1 MEKTLVVYASKY
13 GSAENAARMM
23 GPILGPAQVV
33 RVDAFTEKHREFD
46 FVVLIAPIYAGK
58 LYMEMETFIG
68 ENESWLA
75 EKPLVLVCVALDEK
89 DGLRALNEWQQRFG
103 EAVQRCAWLGGRLDL
118 GLLDQEDRTSLEA
131 FARMT
136 GYQLQSKDAFD
147 PEKVIDLA
155 LQIKEIID
163 HGQIDMPQAEIRQ
176 AVEKFLQ
183 AHNTCTL
190 CTSRPGHVRGTPIEY
205 FYKDAC
211 LYMFSEGGEKFANLL
226 LNPKA
231 SVSVYDP
238 YEGFDKLAGLQITG
252 EAELIKDDHP
262 DYEQIFVSKGF
273 SVEKF
278 SCLPVQMNVIRI
290 RIEKAEFLWSGFSK
304 RGYAVRQSCIF

>member
-1 MEKTLVVYASKY
+1 MKKTLIVYASKY
-13 GSAENAARMM
+13 GSTENAARMM
-23 GPILGPAQVV
+23 GLILGPAQVV
-33 RVDAFTEKHREFD
+33 RVDAFTEKHRDFD
-46 FVVLIAPIYAGK
+46 FVVLVAPIYAGK
-58 LYMEMETFIG
+58 LYLEMETFIE
-68 ENESWLA
+68 ENESWLT

-89 DGLRALNEWQQRFG
+89 DGLRALDEWKQRLG

-118 GLLDQEDRTSLEA
+118 SSVDQDDRTSLEA

-136 GYQLQSKDAFD
+136 GYQLQNKDEFD
-147 PEKVIDLA
+147 SEKIIALA
-155 LQIKEIID
+155 LQIKEIRD
-163 HGQIDMPQAEIRQ
+163 HGQIDMLEAEIRQ
-176 AVEKFLQ
+176 AAEEFLQ

-226 LNPKA
+226 LNPKV

-238 YEGFDKLAGLQITG
+238 YEGFDKLGGLQITG

-262 DYEQIFVSKGF
+262 DYEPILVSKGF

-278 SCLPVQMNVIRI
+278 DRLPVRMNVIRI

-304 RGYAVRQSCIF
+304 WGYAVRQSCTF